1 MEHTKPLV
9 TTLLPLII
17 VGFVLLSSSCQGIHA
32 ASEEAVPSSSSEINV
47 LKILRE
53 INPGPPAPRSNDP
66 PRF

>member
-17 VGFVLLSSSCQGIHA
+17 VGFVLLSSSCQAIHA

-47 LKILRE
+47 PKIQRE
-53 INPGPPAPRSNDP
+53 INPPPAPRSNDP